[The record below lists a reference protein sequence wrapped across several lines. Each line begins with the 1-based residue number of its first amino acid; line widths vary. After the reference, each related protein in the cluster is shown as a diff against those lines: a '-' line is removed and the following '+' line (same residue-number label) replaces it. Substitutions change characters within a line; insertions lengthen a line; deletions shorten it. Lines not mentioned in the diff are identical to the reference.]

1 MDALKQRHPHLANNV
16 PCDVLRRITSHIK
29 HLDSRE
35 SIGVDRNAIEKRVIK
50 YGKQKSKTSQHVSKI
65 FKGMLDTLMCDG
77 AIHWHRPLVSP
88 FHTKTG
94 RDTSLGASLN
104 YIPKDYWPSILKPPD
119 GYAYVL
125 LDYQQQEPII
135 AAHLAGCQTLLDW
148 YQDGDIYECIC
159 SAITGSTLTR
169 NQAKKLL
176 IAFLYGISVAKLA
189 EQLQVTTTVV
199 HGWFTELRRITE
211 PIGKYLNDTAK
222 EIRLSQA
229 VTSLDWRHAVTA
241 QDTNNSLRNWKIQ
254 AMGADIMRRACLGFD
269 AAQIP
274 LLLTNHDSFL
284 VKLPVTKLDDEIKKS
299 VQVLQCASTS
309 VLGEI
314 QLKIKVEMVL
324 PTEYSYD
331 YK

>member
-1 MDALKQRHPHLANNV
+1 MKHRHPYLANNV
-16 PCDVLRRITSHIK
+16 SCDVLQRIASHIK

-35 SIGVDRNAIEKRVIK
+35 SIGVDRDAIAKRVIK
-50 YGKQKSKTSQHVSKI
+50 YGKQKSETSQYVSKML
-65 FKGMLDTLMCDG
+65 KGMLDTLICDG
-77 AIHWHRPLVSP
+77 DTHWHRPLVSP

-94 RDTSLGASLN
+94 RDTSLGSSLN

-125 LDYQQQEPII
+125 LDYQQQEPVI

-211 PIGKYLNDTAK
+211 PIGKYLNDTAT
-222 EIRLSQA
+222 EIRLTQA
-229 VTSLDWRHAVTA
+229 VTSLDWRHAVTD

-299 VQVLQCASTS
+299 IQVLQCVSAS

-314 QLKIKVEMVL
+314 QLKITVDMVL
-324 PTEYSYD
+324 PKEYSYD